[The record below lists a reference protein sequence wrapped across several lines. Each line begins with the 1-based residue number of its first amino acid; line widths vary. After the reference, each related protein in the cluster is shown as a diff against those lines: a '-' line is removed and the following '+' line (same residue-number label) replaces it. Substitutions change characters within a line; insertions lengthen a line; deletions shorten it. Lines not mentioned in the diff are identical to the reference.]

1 MRNFISNS
9 SNIMRNRYFVA
20 YVGTKNENPHMIIN
34 RFQDVLNGMDVNY
47 LIIMT
52 MDNDEV
58 YLEEVDKDKFMDM
71 NSQMN

>member
-1 MRNFISNS
+1 
-9 SNIMRNRYFVA
+9 MRNRYFVA
-20 YVGTKNENPHMIIN
+20 YVGTKNEDPHMIIN
-34 RFQDVLNGMDVNY
+34 RFQDVLNGMNVNY

-58 YLEEVDKDKFMDM
+58 YLEEVDKGKFMDM